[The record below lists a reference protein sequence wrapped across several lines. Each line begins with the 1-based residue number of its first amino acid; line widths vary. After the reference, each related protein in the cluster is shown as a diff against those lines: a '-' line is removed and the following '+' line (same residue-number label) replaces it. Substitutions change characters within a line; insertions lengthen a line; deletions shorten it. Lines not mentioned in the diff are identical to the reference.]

1 MHGKTTGEYRNEGT
15 GQGIR
20 IIFNFQRAKVQLIGM
35 ADGAA
40 RPFEGRTQEEV
51 ARQRLER
58 AKQLAA
64 WPTKELMQRYV
75 TDAGATANAC
85 LEKTEDTIKL
95 LQELGLEGARQAAAS
110 SMVAVLRE
118 HHNAVGQFFT
128 KSEVVSK
135 HGLDAMGV
143 VFEAQSTV
151 QGLSSEQEK
160 ALTKLLKEKQ
170 EDGGGKWKGKRA
182 LPYLVPAPAPA
193 QVASATTAY
202 QQSGA
207 VWGQGGRPV
216 NQGWYQPQTG
226 WHQQLGQGRP
236 VQQQYIQGGGV
247 GRGGGRA
254 ANMQR

>member
-1 MHGKTTGEYRNEGT
+1 M
-15 GQGIR
+15 
-20 IIFNFQRAKVQLIGM
+20 
-35 ADGAA
+35 
-40 RPFEGRTQEEV
+40 
-51 ARQRLER
+51 
-58 AKQLAA
+58 
-64 WPTKELMQRYV
+64 
-75 TDAGATANAC
+75 
-85 LEKTEDTIKL
+85 IKL
-95 LQELGLEGARQAAAS
+95 LQELGLEGARQGAAS

-170 EDGGGKWKGKRA
+170 EDGLGKWKGKRA
-182 LPYLVPAPAPA
+182 LLYLVPAPAPT
-193 QVASATTAY
+193 QVAAATTAY
-202 QQSGA
+202 QQAGA
-207 VWGQGGRPV
+207 VWGEGGGPV
-216 NQGWYQPQTG
+216 NQGWYQPQKG

-254 ANMQR
+254 ANMQRYPCDNCQQYGHWKYMPECPNFHLYLASQQAALEAFKNGAAGGAPAGVDPTAVVPFTGSGMIHANNTKARIFVDDRIGGGGGSFGKI